1 MKQELSFLVNFFKY
15 NPLSNL
21 LIDHIIDNDTK
32 IRTFQAISWIWNK
45 GSGFNNTE
53 PSPSS
58 DDDYERSTA
67 QAMGTWLAKLSL
79 FDAITHSGRVLRE

>member
-32 IRTFQAISWIWNK
+32 I
-45 GSGFNNTE
+45 
-53 PSPSS
+53 
-58 DDDYERSTA
+58 
-67 QAMGTWLAKLSL
+67 
-79 FDAITHSGRVLRE
+79 